1 MHSLALSWVL
11 AVGLAQATSPAKAA
25 PRAPVPAGTGG
36 GWALSVT
43 APNGQRDILIG
54 SMHVADRHLR
64 QPDPRLA
71 KAARVVV
78 FEHPEFGAGAV
89 VRISTGRCISHGDS
103 CLYRRLRRGGH
114 SPVESV
120 NNKWRIASG

>member
-11 AVGLAQATSPAKAA
+11 GVCLARATSPAKAA
-25 PRAPVPAGTGG
+25 RCAPVPAGTGG

-71 KAARVVV
+71 KRQPT
-78 FEHPEFGAGAV
+78 H
-89 VRISTGRCISHGDS
+89 
-103 CLYRRLRRGGH
+103 
-114 SPVESV
+114 
-120 NNKWRIASG
+120 